1 MTCFSRPSGRIFDF
15 LCFNLLYGP
24 DLDSTIGFATLE
36 HIVCESLNFIERL
49 PMLLLLMDAARVRLK
64 QCDLCNEKQFQLLWI

>member
-15 LCFNLLYGP
+15 LCFDLLYGP

-36 HIVCESLNFIERL
+36 YIVCESLNLIERWPMPL
-49 PMLLLLMDAARVRLK
+49 PLTDAARVRLTR
-64 QCDLCNEKQFQLLWI
+64 CDLCNEKQFQLS